1 MKVFRIYQ
9 LKPSPKLRYHRFTNL
24 ALLHKEGNT
33 VDKDNYNLVYTA
45 IRPEG
50 TTYDMIFE
58 ELNLFRPSD
67 FKGHSLSISDV
78 IVDCTDGEAPKAVY
92 VDSLGFKDVPEFFGE
107 EVSA

>member
-9 LKPSPKLRYHRFTNL
+9 LKQSPELHYHRFTNL

-58 ELNLFRPSD
+58 EFNLFHPAD
-67 FKGHSLSISDV
+67 FTGHSLSVSDV
-78 IVDCTDGEAPKAVY
+78 IVDYTDREDPKAVY
-92 VDSLGFKDVPEFFGE
+92 VDSSGFKNVPEFFGK
-107 EVSA
+107 EVNA

>member
-9 LKPSPKLRYHRFTNL
+9 LKQSPELHYHRFTNL

-58 ELNLFRPSD
+58 EFNLFRPSD
-67 FKGHSLSISDV
+67 FEGHSLSVSDV
-78 IVDCTDGEAPKAVY
+78 IVDYTDREDPKAVY
-92 VDSLGFKDVPEFFGE
+92 VDSFGFKDVPEFFSEG
-107 EVSA
+107 VNA